1 MTVSNIKNGYKQTEI
16 GVIPEDW
23 QNKKLEEICHLSK
36 IRLNPVTSSNN
47 FKCVE
52 LEHLSQGTG
61 RLLGYIDSSEQLSQK
76 TFFKKG
82 DVLFGKLRPYLK
94 KFLFPT
100 FDGVCS
106 SEIWVLNSINNI
118 ESKWLYY
125 LIQTDKVLE
134 AANQSTGTKMP
145 RAEWNIVGNVSIP
158 IPPTKA
164 EQSAIATALSD
175 TDSLISSL
183 EQLIAKKRAIKQGA
197 MEELLTGK
205 RRLNHGLNGLKD
217 DTDFKKSVK
226 SINPC
231 QSVIQ
236 TIKKGYK
243 QTEVGVIPEDWE
255 VRELGEIG
263 NCIIGLTYKPE
274 NIKESG
280 ILVLRSSNI
289 GNNTLK
295 YDDNVF
301 VDIDIPDKLRTKQ
314 GDILICVRNGSRD
327 LIGKCALI
335 DKKAEGET
343 FGAFMSIFRTPNYK
357 YVFHQFTSDLIKRQI
372 YENIGAT
379 INQITNKNLN
389 SFKIPIPPTK
399 AEQTAIAEILS
410 DMDTEIESLEQKLE
424 KYKKIKQGMM
434 QELLTGR
441 TRFI

>member
-164 EQSAIATALSD
+164 EQSAIAIALSD
-175 TDSLISSL
+175 TDSLITGL

-205 RRLNHGLNGLKD
+205 RRLPGFSGEWEELNMEENSILKARIGWQGLTTVEYLTIGDYYLITG
-217 DTDFKKSVK
+217 TDFCNGK
-226 SINPC
+226 INWTSC
-231 QSVIQ
+231 CYVNENR
-236 TIKKGYK
+236 YK
-243 QTEVGVIPEDWE
+243 QDKNIQLQINDILLTKDGTIGKVGYVNFLPGPATLNSGVFVIRPKNNSYYP
-255 VRELGEIG
+255 RFFYYILM
-263 NCIIGLTYKPE
+263 
-274 NIKESG
+274 SG
-280 ILVLRSSNI
+280 IFDDFLVK
-289 GNNTLK
+289 LK
-295 YDDNVF
+295 AGSTISHLYQKDF
-301 VDIDIPDKLRTKQ
+301 V
-314 GDILICVRNGSRD
+314 NF
-327 LIGKCALI
+327 
-335 DKKAEGET
+335 T
-343 FGAFMSIFRTPNYK
+343 FMVP
-357 YVFHQFTSDLIKRQI
+357 
-372 YENIGAT
+372 
-379 INQITNKNLN
+379 
-389 SFKIPIPPTK
+389 KIE
-399 AEQTAIAEILS
+399 EQTAIAEILS
-410 DMDTEIESLEQKLE
+410 DMDTEIESLELKLE

-441 TRFI
+441 TRLI